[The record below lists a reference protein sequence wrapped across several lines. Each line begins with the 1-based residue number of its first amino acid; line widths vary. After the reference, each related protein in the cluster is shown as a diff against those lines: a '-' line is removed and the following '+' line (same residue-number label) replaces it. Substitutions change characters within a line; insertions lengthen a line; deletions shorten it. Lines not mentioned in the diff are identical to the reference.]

1 MVLIFPR
8 VPIVFTLSSFELR
21 SDLAVCQSDNPFGL
35 RTKSDQFFKSP
46 IILYCFL
53 YTCLCMTFLATVRV
67 YATFVAAIK
76 GKL

>member
-35 RTKSDQFFKSP
+35 RTKSDQFFQVTYHF
-46 IILYCFL
+46 ILLPVYMSVHDIFSYCS
-53 YTCLCMTFLATVRV
+53 CLCNICCS
-67 YATFVAAIK
+67 Y
-76 GKL
+76 